1 MKTYTVRMN
10 GYKIADFTS
19 QKEANNFVANF
30 AYEQKMKQTQLNLID
45 MAVLLSDMKESKQV
59 IEHIMEMR

>member
-19 QKEANNFVANF
+19 QKQANEFVVKF
-30 AYEQKMKQTQLNLID
+30 AYEQKMKQTQFDLID
-45 MAVLLSDMKESKQV
+45 MAVALSDMKESRQV
-59 IEHIMEMR
+59 IKHIMEMR